1 MNVLI
6 KNGWWIDILLYVI
19 EISVYENALLIGG
32 SYDLEDM
39 MLLLITLCLLCI
51 VFSLE
56 IMVIQYK
63 IIFNKL
69 NDDTIIGTMFRNNKN
84 RTVPATSPSHY

>member
-51 VFSLE
+51 VFSLDRD
-56 IMVIQYK
+56 
-63 IIFNKL
+63 NG
-69 NDDTIIGTMFRNNKN
+69 N
-84 RTVPATSPSHY
+84 TV